1 MDAMVG
7 TALHEAGDVN
17 ELQELHL
24 ELIEQQDR
32 PVSGLGATAKSPQ
45 ARLPSSA
52 GHPDRPLD
60 QTTLTSRSGPP

>member
-32 PVSGLGATAKSPQ
+32 PVSGLVASASHPRPDCRVRQ
-45 ARLPSSA
+45 AIQTGLST
-52 GHPDRPLD
+52 RP
-60 QTTLTSRSGPP
+60 P